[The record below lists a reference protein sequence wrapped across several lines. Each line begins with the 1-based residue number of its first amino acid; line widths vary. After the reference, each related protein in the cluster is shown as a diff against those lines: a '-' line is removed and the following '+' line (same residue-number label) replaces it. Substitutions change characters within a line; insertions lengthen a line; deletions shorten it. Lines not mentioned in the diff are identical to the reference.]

1 MLKTIKE
8 IITMV
13 MALDFTMQCQG
24 HHSQDVDRE
33 LDFTIKIY
41 RIKEIH

>member
-13 MALDFTMQCQG
+13 MALDFTMLCQG
-24 HHSQDVDRE
+24 HNSLDVERG

-41 RIKEIH
+41 KTK